1 MRENITEV
9 GSESTGPTWEMLEG
23 WLGEGAQE
31 LIQGILEEA
40 ESGTPATAALARQS
54 VSSAG
59 DPWAEAVTVR
69 RSAVRTRSAG
79 ARALGG
85 SKGRSPSPAPA
96 GDPRSVAPKGRLAH
110 VPLHTR
116 PPDQVRERFR
126 SSHRRKRLQIAR
138 LGNGPTAFQRR
149 SRAFGVRSCQ
159 RRLKKLQTL
168 E

>member
-1 MRENITEV
+1 MRENIVGV

-79 ARALGG
+79 ARASGG
-85 SKGRSPSPAPA
+85 SKGAEHPSPAPA
-96 GDPRSVAPKGRLAH
+96 GDPRSVAPKGRLA
-110 VPLHTR
+110 L
-116 PPDQVRERFR
+116 PP
-126 SSHRRKRLQIAR
+126 
-138 LGNGPTAFQRR
+138 
-149 SRAFGVRSCQ
+149 
-159 RRLKKLQTL
+159 
-168 E
+168 

>member
-9 GSESTGPTWEMLEG
+9 GSESTGPTWEILEG

-96 GDPRSVAPKGRLAH
+96 GDPRSVAPKGRLA
-110 VPLHTR
+110 LT
-116 PPDQVRERFR
+116 
-126 SSHRRKRLQIAR
+126 
-138 LGNGPTAFQRR
+138 T
-149 SRAFGVRSCQ
+149 
-159 RRLKKLQTL
+159 
-168 E
+168 

>member
-1 MRENITEV
+1 MSENIVGV

-79 ARALGG
+79 ARASGG
-85 SKGRSPSPAPA
+85 SKGAVPSRGRSRPGIRAGRLNTHAEAHQVVVP
-96 GDPRSVAPKGRLAH
+96 GDPGLADGSPE
-110 VPLHTR
+110 VS
-116 PPDQVRERFR
+116 DAF
-126 SSHRRKRLQIAR
+126 AR
-138 LGNGPTAFQRR
+138 AR
-149 SRAFGVRSCQ
+149 
-159 RRLKKLQTL
+159 
-168 E
+168 